1 MAVLD
6 PTMFGGV
13 HDSNVGLLAPFTRQ
27 PQQPQQ
33 MGITP
38 DMLLALGAG
47 IAGGNTWGQG
57 IGQGLQGALGV
68 KQFAQRQQTNQDEL
82 ALRQQ
87 MMRRQI
93 ENSGPASVQEFQ
105 FAVRN
110 GFKGDFQTWLK
121 VKGAADGSAG
131 GGYGLNPVYGVNEQ
145 GQPVIM
151 QLGKG
156 GQAVQTALPP
166 GVTLSKEPIK
176 LDAGTHFVLLDP
188 ISRQQVGMIPKNN
201 QQAASDTALGTVQ
214 GRTQGEAQAALPRVE
229 AQATDMLN
237 VIDGILGDP
246 ALKGST
252 GWNAWR
258 QKVPSSDAFRFG
270 ERVKQLEGQAFLQ
283 AYNELKGGGQITEI
297 EGQKATAAMGRL
309 STSQNPKDYEEA
321 LRELRG
327 VIARGM
333 EKKRAAAGVRANSP
347 RGANEIPTGVDPETW
362 RFMTPEERA
371 LWQ

>member
-13 HDSNVGLLAPFTRQ
+13 NDTNAGLLAPFSRP
-27 PQQPQQ
+27 PQQPQ
-33 MGITP
+33 GNNFA

-47 IAGGNTWGQG
+47 IASGNTWGQG
-57 IGQGLQGALGV
+57 IGMGLQGAMQAR
-68 KQFAQRQQTNQDEL
+68 QFGQRQAMQQDEH
-82 ALRQQ
+82 ALRRQILQ
-87 MMRRQI
+87 RQI
-93 ENSGPASVQEFQ
+93 ENSGPASVQEYQ
-105 FAVRN
+105 FAVKN
-110 GFKGDFQTWLK
+110 GFRGDFQTWLK

-188 ISRQQVGMIPKNN
+188 ISRQQVGIIPKNN

-229 AQATDMLN
+229 AQATDMLS

-258 QKVPSSDAFRFG
+258 QKIPSSDSFRFG

-309 STSQNPKDYEEA
+309 NTSQNPKDYEEA

-327 VIARGM
+327 VIARGL
-333 EKKRAAAGVRANSP
+333 EKKRAAAGATTKP
-347 RGANEIPTGVDPETW
+347 GAGGIPQGVDPETW
-362 RFMTPEERA
+362 KYMTPEERA